1 MIKPIEIFFKDLSQQ
16 WKFIK
21 DFKKKDVFEDSFNHT
36 EELEIVLHRNSFRC
50 KFIFDNLFK
59 KLLMYKFIQ
68 YLNENHDKPKF
79 ISRLNFALD
88 RVLFLEHR
96 KDFEGE
102 ALRFVFLYENKIL
115 SEVRR
120 FNKWEKTYVLEKF
133 FKFFNGN
140 KKYVPFINELN
151 LIFFEKASR
160 VAFHTKKRI
169 LLKTLDSEQK
179 NTVEKFAA

>member
-1 MIKPIEIFFKDLSQQ
+1 MIKPIEIFLKDLSQQ

-21 DFKKKDVFEDSFNHT
+21 DFKKQDVFKDSFNHT

-79 ISRLNFALD
+79 ISRLNFALE

-96 KDFEGE
+96 KDFKDE

-120 FNKWEKTYVLEKF
+120 FNKWEKTYVLENF

-140 KKYVPFINELN
+140 KKYIAFINELN
-151 LIFFEKASR
+151 LIFFDKATR
-160 VAFHTKKRI
+160 LAFYAKKTI
-169 LLKTLDSEQK
+169 LLGTLDSEQTDK
-179 NTVEKFAA
+179 VKKFAA